1 MSGSLSVFRDMFG
14 EGCVDFSDDK
24 NISVTVDG
32 KTILVCLETRVRSRT
47 EQYMWCT
54 IVVVVFLSLSV
65 WLPPDQSVC
74 YEDECTE
81 DDSLRE
87 MVDLAVQRLYEA
99 LNPVIWEQR
108 QNCIFIT
115 RSLLQI
121 QNVLEVNTQFVL
133 CGKKTKLDNV
143 CSQES

>member
-54 IVVVVFLSLSV
+54 IVVVFFKSFCLT
-65 WLPPDQSVC
+65 PP
-74 YEDECTE
+74 
-81 DDSLRE
+81 
-87 MVDLAVQRLYEA
+87 
-99 LNPVIWEQR
+99 
-108 QNCIFIT
+108 
-115 RSLLQI
+115 
-121 QNVLEVNTQFVL
+121 
-133 CGKKTKLDNV
+133 
-143 CSQES
+143 